1 MSKDIIKIVCFFVVG
16 MVGGIFADQI
26 FWPYF
31 VERPLF
37 FEYGLDQNPIQ
48 VTEIQEITVRENIA
62 LEKAI
67 EKVEEVVV
75 GIKSQNSSGNILKGS
90 GLIVTSDGFV
100 VTLSDLVLNYSTST
114 MFIDG
119 KAIPL
124 RLLKRDN
131 KNNLALL
138 KTEEN
143 NLPTVSFADLAKVGL
158 GERVFLVAADFDNST
173 FSVSK
178 IADEGIVRY
187 FDSDTIETNIAEE
200 DGTRGSVLFNIS
212 GEVLG
217 INTISDGKV
226 VAVPVSAIR
235 ELIGM

>member
-1 MSKDIIKIVCFFVVG
+1 MSKDIFKIVCFFIVG

-37 FEYGLDQNPIQ
+37 FEYGLDQDPIE
-48 VTEIQEITVRENIA
+48 VTEVQEITVRENVA

-67 EKVEEVVV
+67 EKVETSVV
-75 GIKSQNSSGNILKGS
+75 GIKSENSKGKISEGS
-90 GLIVTSDGFV
+90 GLVVTSDGFV
-100 VTLSDLVLNYSTST
+100 VTLSDFVLDYSTST

-119 KAIPL
+119 KTSPL

-138 KTEEN
+138 KAEEN
-143 NLPTVSFADLAKVGL
+143 NLPTVGFGDLAKTGL
-158 GERVFLVAADFDNST
+158 GERVFLVGVDFDKST
-173 FSVSK
+173 SSAPK

-187 FDSDTIETNIAEE
+187 ISSDIIETNITEE
-200 DGTRGSVLFNIS
+200 DGIKGSILFNIA
-212 GEVLG
+212 GEILG
-217 INTISDGKV
+217 INTISNGKV
-226 VAVPVSAIR
+226 ITIPVSAIR